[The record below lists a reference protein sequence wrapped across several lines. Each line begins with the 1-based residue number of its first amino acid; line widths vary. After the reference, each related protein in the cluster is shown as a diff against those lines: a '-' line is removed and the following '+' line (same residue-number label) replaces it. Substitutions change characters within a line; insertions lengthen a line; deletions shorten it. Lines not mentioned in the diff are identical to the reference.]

1 MTLKPLCFFFILS
14 NIFIEAFILQ
24 IRNTRNTLKK
34 ESMWGRLLQAGCGS
48 NWALFPHKQGHSF
61 SFNHA
66 EWNDAVPESEHIST
80 HVCATYLLI
89 HSLPLGIIR
98 NREAQTRNIQH
109 IVSYYTHKSLIKK
122 STQQASSGS
131 VKLLGNRDKVSFSLK
146 CMHHTSLAQDFWTP
160 LQTGH
165 GSESTPPH
173 GGSNHQVL
181 DCDRIYLQWATLT
194 V

>member
-1 MTLKPLCFFFILS
+1 MTLKPLFIFYFVKHLHWS
-14 NIFIEAFILQ
+14 IHFTN
-24 IRNTRNTLKK
+24 KK
-34 ESMWGRLLQAGCGS
+34 YSKHFRESTWGRLLQTGCGS

-66 EWNDAVPESEHIST
+66 EWNDAVPESEHILT

-109 IVSYYTHKSLIKK
+109 IVSYYTDKSLIKK

-131 VKLLGNRDKVSFSLK
+131 VKLLCNRDKVSFSCISLK
-146 CMHHTSLAQDFWTP
+146 CMHHTSLVQDFWTP

-165 GSESTPPH
+165 GSESWTEAFH
-173 GGSNHQVL
+173 L
-181 DCDRIYLQWATLT
+181 CALLLT
-194 V
+194 EC